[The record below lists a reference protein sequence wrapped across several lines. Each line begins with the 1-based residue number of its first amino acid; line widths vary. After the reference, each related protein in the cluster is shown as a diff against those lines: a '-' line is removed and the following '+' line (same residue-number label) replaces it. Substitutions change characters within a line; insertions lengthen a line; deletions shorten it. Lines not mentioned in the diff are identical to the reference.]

1 MLIGIRDGW
10 NLNGTAL
17 MFCGTINIDILF
29 LKRLCLP
36 LLGDKEYGSD
46 KSYDDKNT
54 ESYQNA
60 VKYFESHCFSPFT
73 PRGETN

>member
-1 MLIGIRDGW
+1 
-10 NLNGTAL
+10 
-17 MFCGTINIDILF
+17 MFCGTLNINILF
-29 LKRLCLP
+29 FKRLCLP

-73 PRGETN
+73 PRGEIN